1 MTTAIITGVTGQD
14 GSYLAELLLDMG
26 YTVIGTSRDAKS
38 ARSKLSDTIS
48 KNMHIVSLDMKSQ
61 ADINDLIIKYRPTEI
76 YNLAGFTSGATM
88 FDDPVGIGDIN
99 GLAVG
104 RILNAITNIDKKIRF
119 CQAGSSELFG
129 GVMESPQTERTPFK
143 PRSPYGAAKLY
154 AHTMTEIYR
163 KHHGLFACSAI
174 LFNHES
180 PRRGTGFVTRK
191 VTRAAAMIKLGME
204 NELRLEDLSAQ
215 RDWGYAGDYVRAMFL
230 MMKQTMPVDY
240 VISTGVLHSVMDLC
254 NIAFSHLNLDYK
266 DFVIEEKKLNRRG
279 ESAHLVGDSELVKA
293 QIGWSPSVGFN
304 QMICK
309 MVDEDLKNLSEK
321 GNDYEQ

>member
-26 YTVIGTSRDAKS
+26 YTVVGTSRDAKN
-38 ARSKLSDTIS
+38 ARSKLSNTLS
-48 KNMHIVSLDMKSQ
+48 KNVNIVSLDMKSQ
-61 ADINDLIIKYRPTEI
+61 AEINDLILEYRPEEI
-76 YNLAGFTSGATM
+76 YNLAGLTSGAKM
-88 FDDPVGIGDIN
+88 FVDPVDIADIN
-99 GLAVG
+99 GLAVA

-129 GVMESPQTERTPFK
+129 GVIETPQTEHTPFK

-180 PRRGTGFVTRK
+180 PRRGTEFVTRK
-191 VTRAAAMIKLGME
+191 VTRAAALIKLGME
-204 NELRLEDLSAQ
+204 NELQLEDLSAQ

-230 MMKQTMPVDY
+230 MMKQPKPVDY
-240 VISTGVLHSVMDLC
+240 VISTGILHSVQDLC
-254 NIAFSHLNLDYK
+254 YIAFNHLNLNYK
-266 DFVIEEKKLNRRG
+266 DFVVEKKNISRRA
-279 ESAHLVGDSELVKA
+279 ESVPLVGDSKLAKL
-293 QIGWSPSVGFN
+293 QIGWSASVGFD
-304 QMICK
+304 QMICR
-309 MVDEDLKNLSEK
+309 MVDEDLKNLTEK
-321 GNDYEQ
+321 GNSHE